1 MSSRYSLLCLS
12 HDPAIET
19 ELHDE
24 SRRSD
29 VHDLDTALQLL
40 PAQRA
45 HHPLCDLLIARYSGG
60 LVELICPPSS
70 ENGNPNHAPFHPH
83 GPERI
88 GAVWLRLLWA
98 ACSYPTPREPE
109 LQAAVD
115 AFAVTCWTWG
125 RISRLGYVLGVKN
138 HLGVELP

>member
-1 MSSRYSLLCLS
+1 MSSTFSVLCLG

-19 ELHDE
+19 IHAA
-24 SRRSD
+24 RD
-29 VHDLDTALQLL
+29 VRDLDTALSLL
-40 PAQRA
+40 PAQRVE
-45 HHPLCDLLIARYSGG
+45 HPRCDLLIARYSGG
-60 LVELICPPSS
+60 LVELICPPSTEIGETRHS
-70 ENGNPNHAPFHPH
+70 GTYHPH

-88 GAVWLRLLWA
+88 EARWLRLLWA

-115 AFAVTCWTWG
+115 AFAVTCWAWP

-138 HLGVELP
+138 HPGVELP

>member
-1 MSSRYSLLCLS
+1 MSSTFSFLCLG

-19 ELHDE
+19 DRLIHG
-24 SRRSD
+24 SRD
-29 VHDLDTALQLL
+29 VKDVDTALGLL

-45 HHPLCDLLIARYSGG
+45 EHPRCDLLIARYSGG
-60 LVELICPPSS
+60 LVELVCPPSTEIGERHS
-70 ENGNPNHAPFHPH
+70 RYHPH

-88 GAVWLRLLWA
+88 EARWLRLLWA
-98 ACSYPTPREPE
+98 ACSYPAPREPE

-115 AFAVTCWTWG
+115 AFAVTCWTWP